1 MQGEIN
7 CDIKMIAMAVITK
20 PIEQKTDPIVQEM
33 MAAGLHFG
41 HKTSKTHPKM
51 KPFITGVRNTV
62 HIIDLEKTKEKLQE
76 VVEYVKKLK
85 EEGKI
90 LLFVGT
96 KVQQRSLIQEIA
108 RACGLPFVTQRWIG
122 GTFTNFVIISKRI
135 ERLKELEQQQASGEW
150 DEKYNKKEQL
160 DFKEEIRILELTFGG
175 IKELTRVPDAIFVCD
190 LKDNASAVREAKKMG
205 VPVIAI
211 SDTNTNPEEAD
222 YFIPANNDAV
232 SSLKYILDKIQEAW
246 TM

>member
-1 MQGEIN
+1 
-7 CDIKMIAMAVITK
+7 MAVIAK
-20 PIEQKTDPIVQEM
+20 PAEQKVDPIVQEM

-41 HKTSKTHPKM
+41 HRTSKTHPKM
-51 KPFITGVRNTV
+51 KPFIAGVRNTV

-85 EEGKI
+85 EEDKI
-90 LLFVGT
+90 LLLVGT
-96 KVQQRSLIQEIA
+96 KVQQRSLIKETA
-108 RACGLPFVTQRWIG
+108 KACGLPFVTERWIG
-122 GTFTNFVIISKRI
+122 GTFTNFNTIAKRI

-150 DEKYNKKEQL
+150 DEKYTKKEQL
-160 DFKEEIRILELTFGG
+160 DFKEEIRILESTFGG

-232 SSLKYILDKIQEAW
+232 SSLKYILGKIHEAW
-246 TM
+246 QN

>member
-1 MQGEIN
+1 
-7 CDIKMIAMAVITK
+7 MAVIAK
-20 PIEQKTDPIVQEM
+20 PVEQKVDPIIEEM
-33 MAAGLHFG
+33 MVAGLHFG
-41 HKTSKTHPKM
+41 HRTSKTHPKM

-76 VVEYVKKLK
+76 VIEYVKKLK

-90 LLFVGT
+90 LLLVGT
-96 KVQQRSLIQEIA
+96 KVQQRSLIKETA
-108 RACGLPFVTQRWIG
+108 KACGLPFVTERWIG
-122 GTFTNFVIISKRI
+122 GTFTNFNTIAKRI

-150 DEKYNKKEQL
+150 DEKYTKKEQL
-160 DFKEEIRILELTFGG
+160 DFKEEILKLETTFGG
-175 IKELTRVPDAIFVCD
+175 IKELTRVPDVIFVCD

-205 VPVIAI
+205 VPIIAI

-232 SSLKYILDKIQEAW
+232 SSLQYVLGKIQEAW
-246 TM
+246 QK